1 MPRSGDVATRL
12 LVFRLGAEQFGVEIP
27 FLPPPEPYTP
37 AEEETTETTQL
48 RNALLERAE
57 EGDWRELL
65 ARLLEYH
72 KREARPAWWWYF
84 RRHTMADDEL
94 MDDGEAIGC
103 LEHDGAAPFDLST
116 VNRRARSHDAPLRAR
131 AAQPHARDRRALPR
145 RRQRRG
151 DDRRARL
158 GLRTNS

>member
-1 MPRSGDVATRL
+1 WL
-12 LVFRLGAEQFGVEIP
+12 LGQRDKAQEEYGVEIP
-27 FLPPPEPYTP
+27 FRPAPELYMPSQ
-37 AEEETTETTQL
+37 EETSETTEL
-48 RNALLERAE
+48 RDALLETTA

-84 RRHTMADDEL
+84 RRHTMTDDEL

-116 VNRRARSHDAPLRAR
+116 VNRHARSHEWTFRFPPQQHQFDEVD
-131 AAQPHARDRRALPR
+131 HAE
-145 RRQRRG
+145 
-151 DDRRARL
+151 
-158 GLRTNS
+158 